1 MWLSA
6 MVLSTLFMAP
16 GPAPDEK
23 SVDFDPSTD
32 FSQIKTFVV
41 GKGVLKSPKPELNSD
56 IVRKKIQDAFRSE
69 LTKRGLQEQAPGSQ
83 ADILVAWH
91 FGSADKR
98 EVEAW
103 PVGRWGGGTRYTT
116 SHFSEGTLVI
126 DLLRLPAREL
136 LWRGIYR
143 DDETNPSKI
152 SSNLPK
158 DIQKLFDKYPSPP
171 VKK

>member
-1 MWLSA
+1 MWFPSI
-6 MVLSTLFMAP
+6 VVSTLLLLP
-16 GPAPDEK
+16 GPVPDEK

-32 FSQIKTFVV
+32 FTQIKTFTV
-41 GKGVLKSPKPELNSD
+41 GKGVLKSRKPELNSE
-56 IVRKKIQDAFRSE
+56 IVRKKIQDAFRTE
-69 LTKRGLQEQAPGSQ
+69 LSRRGLQEEPPGSG
-83 ADILVAWH
+83 ANVLVAWH

-116 SHFSEGTLVI
+116 THFSEGTLVV

-152 SSNLPK
+152 SSNLSK
-158 DIQKLFDKYPSPP
+158 DIQKLFDKYPVQPL
-171 VKK
+171 KK

>member
-6 MVLSTLFMAP
+6 IVLSLLLAP

-41 GKGVLKSPKPELNSD
+41 GQGVLKSRKPELNSEL
-56 IVRKKIQDAFRSE
+56 VRKKIQDAFRGE
-69 LTKRGLQEQAPGSQ
+69 LARRGLQEQAPGSQ
-83 ADILVAWH
+83 ADMLVAWH

-116 SHFSEGTLVI
+116 TRFSEGTLVV
-126 DLLRLPAREL
+126 DLMRLPAREL

-143 DDETNPSKI
+143 DDETNASKI

-158 DIQKLFDKYPSPP
+158 NIQKLFDKYPTPP